1 MAVWDKKET
10 IKIYEDLDNSIISS
24 AITKTDKYFEIQ
36 SIDLDS
42 FFHENRI
49 EKVSLVKMDIEG
61 SEYKA
66 FDGLSDENLL
76 KIENIILEFHDN
88 VGKVLRNKILKR
100 LINLGMG
107 YRIYQEDC
115 NTLSDGITDKK
126 GVVFIS
132 KRFVNEDHNTKSESK
147 STLVFIDNFVSSP
160 ETDRLLI
167 EKINIFKQFGFDI
180 LLISKT
186 PVSNKVQENTNFY
199 FYNGN
204 IPIIDDNH
212 NELIKTSI
220 HNSIYLENNL
230 VFTLKNNF
238 YETEK
243 HKFSYLMNFY
253 SAVSLAKSLG
263 YKNIVRLQ
271 SNDYYGKKSIKWI
284 KESCEYLESSIE
296 KSILFFSNVVGQENY
311 QDTNFFTN
319 LQIWNIDHFFEI
331 FPKIKSKEDYI
342 NFIENKFSNEGFFTI
357 DNIVCKLI
365 NSCKSTD
372 LMIYEFSK
380 LKEILP
386 DSIWNIE
393 NSSEFFYDGYVDVF
407 HDVYKKEDDE
417 KILFFSK
424 NLTNDIINIKIF
436 VKFDDG
442 REELIYQELPKYQ
455 DSWFWNLLDSNVE
468 SWKVYYKDELI
479 SEGSSKDLK
488 NWVEFPKNNN

>member
-1 MAVWDKKET
+1 
-10 IKIYEDLDNSIISS
+10 
-24 AITKTDKYFEIQ
+24 
-36 SIDLDS
+36 
-42 FFHENRI
+42 
-49 EKVSLVKMDIEG
+49 
-61 SEYKA
+61 
-66 FDGLSDENLL
+66 
-76 KIENIILEFHDN
+76 
-88 VGKVLRNKILKR
+88 
-100 LINLGMG
+100 
-107 YRIYQEDC
+107 
-115 NTLSDGITDKK
+115 
-126 GVVFIS
+126 
-132 KRFVNEDHNTKSESK
+132 
-147 STLVFIDNFVSSP
+147 
-160 ETDRLLI
+160 
-167 EKINIFKQFGFDI
+167 
-180 LLISKT
+180 
-186 PVSNKVQENTNFY
+186 
-199 FYNGN
+199 
-204 IPIIDDNH
+204 
-212 NELIKTSI
+212 
-220 HNSIYLENNL
+220 
-230 VFTLKNNF
+230 
-238 YETEK
+238 
-243 HKFSYLMNFY
+243 MNFY
-253 SAVSLAKSLG
+253 SASSLGKSLG
-263 YKNIVRLQ
+263 CKNIVRLQ

-342 NFIENKFSNEGFFTI
+342 NFIENKFSSENFFTI
-357 DNIVCKLI
+357 DNMVCKLI
-365 NSCKSTD
+365 SSCKYTD
-372 LMIYEFSK
+372 LIIYEFSK

-455 DSWFWNLLDSNVE
+455 DSWCWNLLDSNLE

-479 SEGSSKDLK
+479 SEGSVKDLE